1 MWPVSMSPRAFAYS
15 SIEWLVAL

>member
-1 MWPVSMSPRAFAYS
+1 MSPRAFAYS